1 MILLPSTSP
10 VPPSMMMVHSSTWP
24 AVIFRGWFSTSW
36 ALSYTLLRSA
46 STYFQ
51 PDQLMPVYW
60 VVVSTVS
67 PAALT
72 VVVFRCS
79 KLVETYFSP
88 FQ

>member
-1 MILLPSTSP
+1 
-10 VPPSMMMVHSSTWP
+10 
-24 AVIFRGWFSTSW
+24 
-36 ALSYTLLRSA
+36 
-46 STYFQ
+46 
-51 PDQLMPVYW
+51 MPVYW